1 MKMRYRKNN
10 LIELL
15 LILVIIG
22 FGSGIIGSLIGVG
35 GGIVMTPVLTYMG
48 FSPAVIASSSLIAVF
63 ATSISSTLT
72 YIRRKYINYRLG
84 LQLALPAIPG
94 SIIGGFLSNFI
105 SLEHFKIYFAV
116 LLTSVGLYILFKNKI
131 INKTLGRTPKPLFYF
146 IIIFGTFGAG
156 LISSFFGIGGGII
169 FVPILVI
176 IYKLK
181 MINASPTAQF
191 TLLISTI
198 TGLLTHIL
206 LEHPDYS
213 YGFALALG
221 AFFGAQLGSRSI
233 HLIKE
238 NILSKLLSFSLIT
251 IAINLIID
259 YIRSFK

>member
-1 MKMRYRKNN
+1 M
-10 LIELL
+10 IELFI
-15 LILVIIG
+15 ILVIIG

-63 ATSISSTLT
+63 ATSLSSTLT
-72 YIRRKYINYRLG
+72 YIRKKYINYRLG

-94 SIIGGFLSNFI
+94 SIIGGFFSNFV
-105 SLEHFKIYFAV
+105 SLDYFKIYFAI
-116 LLTSVGLYILFKNKI
+116 LLASVGLYIFFKNKI
-131 INKTLGRTPKPLFYF
+131 INKTLNRTPKPLFYL
-146 IIIFGTFGAG
+146 ILIFGTFGAG
-156 LISSFFGIGGGII
+156 VISSFFGIGGGII

-198 TGLLTHIL
+198 TGLLTHII

-213 YGFALALG
+213 YGITLAFG

-233 HLIKE
+233 HLINE
-238 NILSKLLSFSLIT
+238 NILSRMLSFSLII
-251 IAINLIID
+251 IAINLVID
-259 YIRSFK
+259 YIRSLK

>member
-1 MKMRYRKNN
+1 M
-10 LIELL
+10 IELFI
-15 LILVIIG
+15 ILVIVG

-63 ATSISSTLT
+63 ATSLSSTLT
-72 YIRRKYINYRLG
+72 YVRKKYINYRLG

-94 SIIGGFLSNFI
+94 SIIGGFFSNFV
-105 SLEHFKIYFAV
+105 SLDYFKIYFAI
-116 LLTSVGLYILFKNKI
+116 LLTSVGLYIFFKNQI
-131 INKTLGRTPKPLFYF
+131 INKTLNRTPKPLFYL
-146 IIIFGTFGAG
+146 ILIFGTFGAG
-156 LISSFFGIGGGII
+156 VISSFFGIGGGII

-198 TGLLTHIL
+198 TGLLTHII

-213 YGFALALG
+213 YGITLALG

-233 HLIKE
+233 HLINE
-238 NILSKLLSFSLIT
+238 NILNKILSFSLIT
-251 IAINLIID
+251 VAINFIID
-259 YIRSFK
+259 YIKSLK

>member
-1 MKMRYRKNN
+1 M
-10 LIELL
+10 IELFI
-15 LILVIIG
+15 ILVIIG
-22 FGSGIIGSLIGVG
+22 FGSGILGSLIGVG

-63 ATSISSTLT
+63 ATSISSTIT
-72 YIRRKYINYRLG
+72 YIRKKYINYWLG

-94 SIIGGFLSNFI
+94 SIIGGFFSNFI
-105 SLEHFKIYFAV
+105 SLEYFKIYFAI
-116 LLTSVGLYILFKNKI
+116 LLTAVGLYIFFKNKI
-131 INKTLGRTPKPLFYF
+131 INKTLDRTQKPLFYL
-146 IIIFGTFGAG
+146 ILISGTFGAG
-156 LISSFFGIGGGII
+156 IISSFFGIGGGII

-198 TGLLTHIL
+198 TGLLTHII

-213 YGFALALG
+213 YGIALAFG

-233 HLIKE
+233 HLVNE
-238 NILSKLLSFSLIT
+238 NILSKIFSFSLIM
-251 IAINLIID
+251 IAINLVID
-259 YIRSFK
+259 YIKGLK

>member
-1 MKMRYRKNN
+1 M
-10 LIELL
+10 IELFI
-15 LILVIIG
+15 ILVIIG
-22 FGSGIIGSLIGVG
+22 FGSGILGSLIGVG

-63 ATSISSTLT
+63 ATSISSTIT
-72 YIRRKYINYRLG
+72 YIRKKYINYWLG

-94 SIIGGFLSNFI
+94 SIIGGFFSNFI
-105 SLEHFKIYFAV
+105 SLEYFKIYFAI
-116 LLTSVGLYILFKNKI
+116 LLTAVGLYIFFKNKI
-131 INKTLGRTPKPLFYF
+131 INKTLDRTPKPLFYL
-146 IIIFGTFGAG
+146 ILISGTFGAG
-156 LISSFFGIGGGII
+156 IISSFFGIGGGII

-198 TGLLTHIL
+198 TGLLTHII

-213 YGFALALG
+213 YGIALAFG

-233 HLIKE
+233 HLVNE
-238 NILSKLLSFSLIT
+238 NILSKIFSFSLIM
-251 IAINLIID
+251 IAINLVID
-259 YIRSFK
+259 YIKGLK

>member
-1 MKMRYRKNN
+1 MRYRKNN

-176 IYKLK
+176 IYKFK

-213 YGFALALG
+213 YGIALALG

-233 HLIKE
+233 HLINE
-238 NILSKLLSFSLIT
+238 NILNKLLSFSLIT

>member
-1 MKMRYRKNN
+1 M
-10 LIELL
+10 IELFI
-15 LILVIIG
+15 ILVIVG

-48 FSPAVIASSSLIAVF
+48 FSPALIASSSLIAVF
-63 ATSISSTLT
+63 ATSLSSTLT
-72 YIRRKYINYRLG
+72 YVRKKYINYRLG

-94 SIIGGFLSNFI
+94 SIIGGFFSNFV
-105 SLEHFKIYFAV
+105 SLDYFKIYFAI
-116 LLTSVGLYILFKNKI
+116 LLTSVGLYIFFKNQI
-131 INKTLGRTPKPLFYF
+131 INKTLNRTPKPLFYL
-146 IIIFGTFGAG
+146 ILIFGTFGAG
-156 LISSFFGIGGGII
+156 VISSFFGIGGGII

-198 TGLLTHIL
+198 TGLLTHII

-213 YGFALALG
+213 YGITLALG

-233 HLIKE
+233 HLINE
-238 NILSKLLSFSLIT
+238 NILNKILSFSLIT
-251 IAINLIID
+251 VAINLIID
-259 YIRSFK
+259 YIKSLK

>member
-1 MKMRYRKNN
+1 
-10 LIELL
+10 
-15 LILVIIG
+15 
-22 FGSGIIGSLIGVG
+22 
-35 GGIVMTPVLTYMG
+35 
-48 FSPAVIASSSLIAVF
+48 
-63 ATSISSTLT
+63 
-72 YIRRKYINYRLG
+72 
-84 LQLALPAIPG
+84 
-94 SIIGGFLSNFI
+94 
-105 SLEHFKIYFAV
+105 
-116 LLTSVGLYILFKNKI
+116 LFKNKI
-131 INKTLGRTPKPLFYF
+131 INKTLGRTPKPLYYF

-213 YGFALALG
+213 YGIALALG

-233 HLIKE
+233 HLINE

>member
-1 MKMRYRKNN
+1 MRCRKNN

-213 YGFALALG
+213 YGIALALG

-233 HLIKE
+233 HLINE

>member
-1 MKMRYRKNN
+1 M
-10 LIELL
+10 IELFI
-15 LILVIIG
+15 ILVIIG
-22 FGSGIIGSLIGVG
+22 FGSGILGSLIGVG

-63 ATSISSTLT
+63 ATSISSTIT
-72 YIRRKYINYRLG
+72 YIRKKYINYWLG
-84 LQLALPAIPG
+84 LKLALPAIPG
-94 SIIGGFLSNFI
+94 SIVGGFFSNFI
-105 SLEHFKIYFAV
+105 SLEYFKIYFAI
-116 LLTSVGLYILFKNKI
+116 LLTAVGLYIFFKNKI
-131 INKTLGRTPKPLFYF
+131 INKTLDRTPKPLFYL
-146 IIIFGTFGAG
+146 ILISGTFGAG
-156 LISSFFGIGGGII
+156 IISSFFGIGGGII

-198 TGLLTHIL
+198 TGLLTHII

-213 YGFALALG
+213 YGIALAFG

-233 HLIKE
+233 HLVNE
-238 NILSKLLSFSLIT
+238 NILSKIFSFSLIM

-259 YIRSFK
+259 YIKGLK

>member
-1 MKMRYRKNN
+1 M
-10 LIELL
+10 IELFI
-15 LILVIIG
+15 ILVIIG

-35 GGIVMTPVLTYMG
+35 GGIIMTPVLTYMG

-84 LQLALPAIPG
+84 VQLALPAIPG

-131 INKTLGRTPKPLFYF
+131 INKTLGRTPKPLYYF

-213 YGFALALG
+213 YGIALALG

-233 HLIKE
+233 HLINE

>member
-1 MKMRYRKNN
+1 M
-10 LIELL
+10 IELFI
-15 LILVIIG
+15 ILVIVG

-63 ATSISSTLT
+63 ATSLSSTLT
-72 YIRRKYINYRLG
+72 YVRKKYINYRLG

-94 SIIGGFLSNFI
+94 SIIGGFFSNFV
-105 SLEHFKIYFAV
+105 SLDYFKIYFAI
-116 LLTSVGLYILFKNKI
+116 LLTSVGLYIFFKNQI
-131 INKTLGRTPKPLFYF
+131 INKTLNRTPKPLFYL
-146 IIIFGTFGAG
+146 ILIFGTFGAG
-156 LISSFFGIGGGII
+156 VISSFFGIGGGII

-198 TGLLTHIL
+198 TGLLTHII

-213 YGFALALG
+213 YGITLALG
-221 AFFGAQLGSRSI
+221 AFLGAQLGSRSI
-233 HLIKE
+233 HLINE
-238 NILSKLLSFSLIT
+238 NILNKILSFSLIT
-251 IAINLIID
+251 VAINLIID
-259 YIRSFK
+259 YIKSLK

>member
-131 INKTLGRTPKPLFYF
+131 INKTLGGTPKPLFYF

-176 IYKLK
+176 LYKLK

-213 YGFALALG
+213 YGIALALG

-233 HLIKE
+233 HLINE